1 MSTPEQLG
9 YHFPPEWEPHAATWL
24 TWPRS
29 DSPYFRDRY
38 DSTLVCYARLVR
50 ELVTGEEVHINVGD
64 PGLQASAERVLREH
78 GVPLAAVF
86 FHQFPVA
93 EPWLRD
99 YGPVFLARNP
109 NGIWERAIVGWRFN
123 AWGGKSMACETEDAL
138 PSLVAQFLDVP
149 FYPAGMILE
158 GSAIETNGAG
168 SLLVTE
174 SCLLNNNRNPE
185 LNRLQVQNR
194 LKEFLGVSN
203 ILWLGDGLAGD
214 ETDGHVDALARFVN
228 STTIMATSDDDINDA
243 NYLVLQDTLQLL
255 RTMRDQNGKL
265 FRIVKIPTPGLV
277 EYGGQRLGASYL
289 HFYMANTVVLVPQFR
304 RRADSSALEIF
315 RREFPD
321 HKVVGVD
328 VTGLMSGMGS
338 IHAALLHEPA

>member
-9 YHFPPEWEPHAATWL
+9 YHLPPEWEAHAATWL
-24 TWPRS
+24 TWPRP
-29 DSPYFRDRY
+29 DSVYFRDRY
-38 DSTLVCYARLVR
+38 DSTQLCFVRLIR
-50 ELVTGEEVHINVGD
+50 ELVAGEEVHISVGNPD
-64 PGLQASAERVLREH
+64 LEATAKKVLQEH

-86 FHQFPVA
+86 FHQFPAA

-99 YGPVFLARNP
+99 YGPVFLARSP

-123 AWGGKSMACETEDAL
+123 AWGGKSLACETEDAL

-149 FYPAGMILE
+149 FFPAAMILE
-158 GSAIETNGAG
+158 GSAFETNGAG

-214 ETDGHVDALARFVN
+214 ETDGHVDALARFAN
-228 STTIMATSDDDINDA
+228 STTILATFDEDINDA
-243 NYLVLQDTLQLL
+243 NYQVVQDTMQLL

-277 EYGGQRLGASYL
+277 EYGGQRLAASYL
-289 HFYMANTVVLVPQFR
+289 HFFIANRVVLVPQFR
-304 RRADSSALEIF
+304 RRKDALALQILQ
-315 RREFPD
+315 REFPD
-321 HKVVGVD
+321 RKVVGVD
-328 VTGLMSGMGS
+328 VTGLMTGMGS
-338 IHAALLHEPA
+338 IHAALLQEPA